1 MEMMTSSLKI
11 SIRSFFA
18 GLLVVLLLVSAN
30 GSDAAA
36 RPNILLITVD
46 DMSAG
51 SVGAFGSSVAD
62 TTPNIDQLA
71 EQGLRFTRAHVQ
83 VANCAPSR
91 NVMWSGLYPHT
102 SRVEGF
108 YHIWDADY
116 PTLPSLLHEAGY
128 FTAIRGKVR
137 NSTPYVPYQWDKV
150 LDATH
155 ERKDPASYGVSTLEG
170 IRAARAAKKPFAL
183 LINISDPHVPFYGL
197 DKHGSPIN
205 DAFAPSRVY
214 RPDEVAVPGF
224 LIDDPIVR
232 EELAHYYSS
241 VRRAD
246 DAVGF
251 VLDALAQSGEAEST
265 LVMFISDHGMPFP
278 FAKTQLY
285 HQSTRT
291 PLVFRWPGKIAPRQV
306 DTKHMVSAV
315 DVLPSLLEAA
325 GIDLPAGLQGRSFL
339 PLLEG
344 AEQSGWDY
352 VIKEYNENSAGQRAP
367 MRAIQDGRYL
377 YIFNPWS
384 DGERVMS
391 SATRHTLTYKRMLQ
405 LSTGVEELADRM
417 HLLQYRVPEELYDV
431 QVDPDCLV
439 NLIADPDYAI
449 ELKRLRGALEAWM
462 RDTDDPVLTA
472 LLHRDDPQFLARFM
486 SGVDEARSE
495 MIEERKADRNR
506 VLAEAIG
513 RALLKEQA
521 ASGQSPPEAEQPS
534 SEAELP

>member
-1 MEMMTSSLKI
+1 
-11 SIRSFFA
+11 
-18 GLLVVLLLVSAN
+18 
-30 GSDAAA
+30 
-36 RPNILLITVD
+36 
-46 DMSAG
+46 MSAG

-91 NVMWSGLYPHT
+91 NVMWSGRYPHT

-439 NLIADPDYAI
+439 NLIADPDYTS

-462 RDTDDPVLTA
+462 RDTEDPVLTA

-486 SGVDEARSE
+486 AGVDEARSE